1 MKQPTS
7 LVRLVVTV
15 VLLSVCAYLIVK
27 WLRQINDSLDIV
39 AGKIQLLGDRIA
51 LLAPP
56 PIEVTPKGEI
66 GFGAMLQGGS
76 DPHS

>member
-15 VLLSVCAYLIVK
+15 VLLSVCAYVIAK
-27 WLRQINDSLDIV
+27 WLCQINENLNIV
-39 AGKIQLLGDRIA
+39 AGKVQLLGDRIA

-56 PIEVTPKGEI
+56 SVDSTPKGEI
-66 GFGAMLQGGS
+66 GFHGMLQNS
-76 DPHS
+76 TPRT